1 MRPRMIE
8 KAAVIALVGSA
19 LASGS
24 AAGCQCFTV
33 TAEEAG
39 VEVRSDD
46 DIRATFAEE
55 MKGSEFFLGTVV
67 GLETVLVP
75 RQRGGGDD
83 LLVVALLEVE
93 ELWVGEKAWRKEV
106 YTSAASTACGVA
118 FRIGAKFIVEAD
130 LIGQSEMQESE
141 LPAAASWTNRCRTE
155 SYSPEAYEKEM
166 TWYQKFTEPWEP
178 RVKRV
183 QPAT

>member
-1 MRPRMIE
+1 MRLRMIE
-8 KAAVIALVGSA
+8 KAAVIALIGSA
-19 LASGS
+19 LASGT

-33 TAEEAG
+33 TAEEVG

-46 DIRATFAEE
+46 DIRSTFAEE
-55 MKGSEFFLGTVV
+55 MKGSEFFIGTVV
-67 GLETVLVP
+67 GLETVVVP
-75 RQRGGGDD
+75 RQRGGGED
-83 LLVVALLEVE
+83 LLIVAMLEVD
-93 ELWVGEKAWRKEV
+93 ELWVGERVWRKEV

-118 FRIGAKFIVEAD
+118 FRIGAKFIVDAD

-155 SYSPEAYEKEM
+155 SYSLEAYEKKV

-178 RVKRV
+178 EVKRV
-183 QPAT
+183 QPAI